1 MDYLKFFGFEEEPF
15 RNDPDPRFY
24 FESQAQSEARMRL
37 LRGIQQ
43 GKGLSVVVGGPGCGK
58 TTLARHV
65 PHALDRERFVARA
78 LVVAHAAVDRG
89 WLVRRIARS
98 FGVTEPR
105 RDPLRVLSQIYE
117 RLATLQSSGRH
128 PVLLLD
134 EAQLLRDTET
144 MEEFRGLL
152 NLEHQGRRLLS
163 LVLLGMEPL
172 NEVLAADPALAQR
185 VEVRVRLRGLDR
197 EEVEAYLAHRLACAR
212 GSSDVFTSEAVSA
225 IFRYSD
231 GTPRLVNT
239 LSDNALFEG
248 FLARS
253 NPVDASAV
261 GAAAEQLGLADETLP
276 SPSDTDQPLDFHEDP
291 TAPEP
296 ADDDVD
302 SDDDTFSSL
311 DLDEDADESGFALKD
326 SPEGEDASA
335 LDALASLGGTT
346 EEEIEVEP
354 AVEPEPAKA
363 APKQEPVAARPRP
376 EPVPARAPS
385 GGAPTESD
393 DGTDDDIDVLFDD
406 IQLDDE
412 V

>member
-24 FESQAQSEARMRL
+24 FESRAQAEARLRL
-37 LRGIQQ
+37 LRGLQQ
-43 GKGLSVVVGGPGCGK
+43 RRGLCVVVGAPGCGK

-89 WLVRRIARS
+89 WLVRRIARA

-117 RLATLQSSGRH
+117 RLAAMQSSGRH

-163 LVLLGMEPL
+163 LVLLGMESL

-185 VEVRVRLRGLDR
+185 VEVRVGLSGLDR
-197 EEVEAYLAHRLACAR
+197 DEVEAYITHRLDCAR
-212 GSSDVFTSEAVSA
+212 GSSDVFTPEAVSA
-225 IFRYSD
+225 VFRYSD

-239 LSDNALFEG
+239 LADNALFEG

-261 GAAAEQLGLADETLP
+261 DTAAEQLGLTVEVAPTQSQSEGP
-276 SPSDTDQPLDFHEDP
+276 VDFQADP

-296 ADDDVD
+296 ADDDFE
-302 SDDDTFSSL
+302 SDADTYSSL
-311 DLDEDADESGFALKD
+311 DLDEDVEES
-326 SPEGEDASA
+326 EGEDASA

-346 EEEIEVEP
+346 EEGIEF
-354 AVEPEPAKA
+354 EPEPQPEPEPEPQREPEPPRA
-363 APKQEPVAARPRP
+363 AARPKPAPVAA
-376 EPVPARAPS
+376 AN
-385 GGAPTESD
+385 GGAPEESN
-393 DGTDDDIDVLFDD
+393 DGTEDDIDVLFDD
-406 IQLDDE
+406 IQLEDE